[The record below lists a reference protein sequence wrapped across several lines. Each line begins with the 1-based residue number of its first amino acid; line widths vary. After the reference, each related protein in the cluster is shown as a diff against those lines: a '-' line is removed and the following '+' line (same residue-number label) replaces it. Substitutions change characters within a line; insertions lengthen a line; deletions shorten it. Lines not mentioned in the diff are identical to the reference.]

1 MYNSQY
7 LITLNQVLLKIADF
21 LINIHSS
28 TEMDIEPGYIPFI
41 SDSKN
46 KLSDINIEGFAEFPN
61 IDLNSEDPVFEA
73 KTDYQK
79 FYSIYSIDNNL
90 VFLIYNQQNINE
102 IQQYAILDK
111 TFKNWKIYSEKGLNG
126 KLNPLQYP
134 MGPIIMQY
142 LTVQSEAVMI
152 HASCV
157 STGNEGRIFTGFSGA
172 GKSTI
177 SQIWANEGNQVI
189 NDDRIIIR
197 KIENEYFAYNT
208 PMYYADSPKK
218 TQLNKV
224 FIISHSPHNELKK
237 LNGALAITN
246 VLAFCIQN
254 NFNKTFISDNLNFIA
269 DMLAKVNVYKLG
281 FVPDKNIINYI
292 LENE

>member
-1 MYNSQY
+1 
-7 LITLNQVLLKIADF
+7 
-21 LINIHSS
+21 
-28 TEMDIEPGYIPFI
+28 MDIEPGYIPFI

-46 KLSDINIEGFAEFPN
+46 KLSDIDIEGFAEFPTIN
-61 IDLNSEDPVFEA
+61 LSSEKPVFEA
-73 KTDYQK
+73 KTNYQK

-111 TFKNWKIYSEKGLNG
+111 TFKSWKIYSKVDING

-152 HASCV
+152 HASCI
-157 STGNEGRIFTGFSGA
+157 SSGDEGRLFTGFSGA

-177 SQIWANEGNQVI
+177 SQIWANEGYVVI

-197 KIENEYFAYNT
+197 KIENKYIAYNT
-208 PMYYADSPKK
+208 PMYYADSAKQVELK
-218 TQLNKV
+218 NI
-224 FIISHSPHNELKK
+224 FIISHSPNNKLKK

-254 NFNKTFISDNLNFIA
+254 NFNEKFISDNLNFIA
-269 DMLAKVNVYKLG
+269 DMLSKVSVYKLG